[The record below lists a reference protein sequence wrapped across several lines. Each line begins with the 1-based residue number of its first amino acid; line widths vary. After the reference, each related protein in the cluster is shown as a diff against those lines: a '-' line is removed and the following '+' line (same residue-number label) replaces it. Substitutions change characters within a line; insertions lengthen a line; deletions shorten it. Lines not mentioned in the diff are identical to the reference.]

1 MVKTSLGQGSGL
13 DLPKLQTPYTMNKF
27 SIFLGLAAFAA
38 ALTGCDKPIECD
50 VKAELWVYNSTV
62 CTPTFEVNGD
72 DMVIDL
78 AFGDSALIDLDE
90 GTYDIKADLSF
101 ISVCTERDTT
111 IESVCGESYTWTF

>member
-1 MVKTSLGQGSGL
+1 
-13 DLPKLQTPYTMNKF
+13 MNKF
-27 SIFLGLAAFAA
+27 SMFLGLAALAA
-38 ALTGCDKPIECD
+38 DLTGCDKPIECD
-50 VKAELWVYNSTV
+50 VKALLWVYNSTV

-101 ISVCTERDTT
+101 ISICTERDTT

>member
-1 MVKTSLGQGSGL
+1 
-13 DLPKLQTPYTMNKF
+13 MNKF
-27 SIFLGLAAFAA
+27 SMFLGLAAFAA

-78 AFGDSALIDLDE
+78 AFGDSALIELDE
-90 GTYDIKADLSF
+90 GTYDIKADLSLF
-101 ISVCTERDTT
+101 SLFAQSATRPLSLCA
-111 IESVCGESYTWTF
+111 ESPTLGRSDLDRMT

>member
-1 MVKTSLGQGSGL
+1 
-13 DLPKLQTPYTMNKF
+13 MNKF
-27 SIFLGLAAFAA
+27 SMFLGLAALAA

-78 AFGDSALIDLDE
+78 AFGDSALIELDE

-101 ISVCTERDTT
+101 ISACTERDTT